1 MTRRLLQLPRRD
13 LRFCNAESGQSFRFR
28 PLEGL
33 TVALQFKREK
43 KRRPLRRIRNASGR
57 NFYGNVCFF
66 SNFSPIASSEGVN
79 GGDVPLPVVMATPA
93 GGNQTKIDQ

>member
-33 TVALQFKREK
+33 TVALQFKRK
-43 KRRPLRRIRNASGR
+43 KTPPFEANPKCFRPEFLRKCL
-57 NFYGNVCFF
+57 VF
-66 SNFSPIASSEGVN
+66 SNFSPIAASEGVN